1 MSLGTYMPSK
11 VGKYLKIKIKT
22 YFLGTEGGA
31 VGDYFAKA
39 LLVANHF
46 TICGA
51 KHINVL
57 K

>member
-1 MSLGTYMPSK
+1 MSSK
-11 VGKYLKIKIKT
+11 VGKYLKIKTKT

-46 TICGA
+46 TIYGA
-51 KHINVL
+51 KDINVL